1 MRIAVSSQLSAISY
15 VLQLTLN
22 AISQISHL
30 ISLPMNKIIKY
41 VITDILRNRIVLFYT
56 VFLLASS
63 FTVFSL
69 EDSSSKG
76 LLSLLNIILIVVPLV
91 SIIFSTIYVYNSA
104 EFVELLVSQPLK
116 RKTIWLSLFAGLAAS
131 LSIAFFIGAGI
142 PVLIYQANIIGFT
155 MITVGIVLSVI
166 FVAIALLATV
176 KMRDK
181 AKGIGAAIMLWLYFS
196 LLFDGFVLFLLFQF
210 ADYPLEKP
218 MIAVSALN
226 PIDLSRI
233 LILLQLDVS
242 AMMGY
247 TGAVF
252 KDFFGTSTGLI
263 FSFSVLLLWIALPV
277 WYSTRQFR
285 TKDL

>member
-1 MRIAVSSQLSAISY
+1 M
-15 VLQLTLN
+15 
-22 AISQISHL
+22 
-30 ISLPMNKIIKY
+30 
-41 VITDILRNRIVLFYT
+41 TDILRNKIVMVYT
-56 VFLLASS
+56 LFLLVASFS
-63 FTVFSL
+63 VFSL
-69 EDSSSKG
+69 EDNSSKG
-76 LLSLLNIILIVVPLV
+76 LLSLLNIILLVVPLV

-104 EFVELLVSQPLK
+104 EFIELLVSQPLK
-116 RKTIWLSLFAGLAAS
+116 RTSIWLSLFTGLAAS
-131 LSIAFFIGAGI
+131 LSIAFFIGVGI
-142 PVLIYQANIIGFT
+142 PVLVHQANIIGCT
-155 MITVGIVLSVI
+155 MIATGIVLSII
-166 FVAIALLATV
+166 FVAISMFATV
-176 KMRDK
+176 KTRDK

-218 MIAVSALN
+218 MIALSAFN

-252 KDFFGTSTGLI
+252 KDFFGTYTGILC
-263 FSFSVLLLWIALPV
+263 SVVALFLWIFIPL
-277 WYSTRQFR
+277 WFSTHKFN

>member
-1 MRIAVSSQLSAISY
+1 MK
-15 VLQLTLN
+15 
-22 AISQISHL
+22 
-30 ISLPMNKIIKY
+30 KIIKY
-41 VITDILRNRIVLFYT
+41 VITDILRNKIVLVYT
-56 VFLLASS
+56 LFLLTASLS
-63 FTVFSL
+63 VFSL
-69 EDSSSKG
+69 EDNSSKG

-91 SIIFSTIYVYNSA
+91 SIIFSTIYIYNSA
-104 EFVELLVSQPLK
+104 EFIELLVSQPLK
-116 RKTIWLSLFAGLAAS
+116 RRSIWLSLFAGLATS

-155 MITVGIVLSVI
+155 MIAVGILLSII
-166 FVAIALLATV
+166 FVSIALLATV
-176 KMRDK
+176 KTRDK

-196 LLFDGFVLFLLFQF
+196 LLFDGLVLFLLFQF
-210 ADYPLEKP
+210 ADYPMEKP

-252 KDFFGTSTGLI
+252 KDFFGTSTGMI
-263 FSFSVLLLWIALPV
+263 FSIAILLFWIVLPV
-277 WYSTRQFR
+277 WYSTRKFN